1 MQARVLQQ
9 RLKRTATG
17 DCAFGK
23 AGLIAVRDPC
33 ALGVAQHLFAGH
45 LTLPNIGVA
54 FSGCCDGRFPD
65 VIKYDI
71 NLFKVTQGAT
81 IHV

>member
-1 MQARVLQQ
+1 MRARVLQQ
-9 RLKRTATG
+9 RLKRTTTG

-45 LTLPNIGVA
+45 LTLPI
-54 FSGCCDGRFPD
+54 
-65 VIKYDI
+65 
-71 NLFKVTQGAT
+71 
-81 IHV
+81 